1 MFRNIFFG
9 RTKKTRY
16 VRPTDYPFSTR
27 PVLYEGFDQESSQQA
42 IDDLQ
47 NRLVKKGLLP
57 KASGKFDAETKA
69 AVEDF
74 QQKNGLQVDG
84 IVGSFTWAALLHPRL
99 CYSKELIPAQQ
110 EPAQQESVKTLQE
123 LLRQEG
129 FDLKIDGH
137 FGKKTRRSLKT
148 FQRLYHLNPDGEC
161 GPMTWA
167 VLLSQREKPT
177 LKPAW
182 MLFLLSWYQSLS
194 LEPLLKIFSIG
205 LGVYLS
211 PIAHEPPFL
220 ETLATAYGLT
230 CVVPL
235 LIERLGLKLLIT
247 PNFPMTQ
254 FAPYVL
260 TGIFWQAT
268 LDGIKM
274 ILRISGASEP

>member
-1 MFRNIFFG
+1 MFRNIIFG
-9 RTKKTRY
+9 RAKKSRY
-16 VRPTDYPFSTR
+16 IRPIDYPFSTR

-47 NRLVKKGLLP
+47 GRLIKTGLLS
-57 KASGKFDAETKA
+57 KASGKFDAATKI
-69 AVEDF
+69 AVETF
-74 QQKNGLQVDG
+74 QQTNGLQVDG

-99 CYSKELIPAQQ
+99 CYSKDKIPAQQ
-110 EPAQQESVKTLQE
+110 KNVKTLQE

-129 FDLKIDGH
+129 LDLEIDGH

-148 FQRLYHLNPDGEC
+148 FQRLYRLNPDGEC

-167 VLLSQREKPT
+167 VLLSQREKPA

-182 MLFLLSWYQSLS
+182 MLFLLSWYESLS
-194 LEPLLKIFSIG
+194 LEPLLKILSIG

-235 LIERLGLKLLIT
+235 LIDRLGLKLLIT

-268 LDGIKM
+268 LDGLKM